1 MYLIKAGEYVIYDS
15 RDKNT
20 YPVIKPSIHEAL
32 NEAGTLTFTILP
44 GHPHYDKIKKMQT
57 FVTAWLDNMELF
69 YGRVLVTDK
78 RLDGQMEVT
87 CEGGLTFLLDSEMG
101 KGKPHENIA
110 SYFTRVINNHNSL
123 VETAKRFAVGTISA
137 TKALDTATQYDF
149 DLSNYTNTKE
159 VIESMITGRYGG
171 YVRIRS
177 NGSGGHV
184 IDYIE
189 DYGRLNNQPIRIG
202 HNIVNKD
209 DHVSG
214 ENIFTVLRPLGR
226 KEATGESGEDLD
238 LTIESMSQSDI
249 TLPNVVKD
257 GTLLRLTDK
266 IEMYGIIM
274 RTETFNSATT
284 AQDLLRK
291 AEEYIKRRGTQLPA
305 TCEINAVDFHHL
317 NPDVMDVRL
326 GDTFNNIEGFE
337 GQIMTVGE
345 RDIDMENPGNDSY
358 VLKNAEEINANRL
371 DYNVDNSRNANGG
384 SSSSSLS
391 SASAK
396 SKSQDAFRYKYY
408 HEETDK
414 ATIAAKNVE
423 INSTKLTSLSN
434 KTFLT
439 VEDREEGGQVVPG
452 EFVIKAIRKA
462 EDPNGSELFMDVR
475 GITLKKKDGYSP
487 DGETIL
493 NDYATTAALN
503 LTNGQI
509 EAEVTRAT
517 AAEKSVMEYSSLV
530 KQTADSV
537 SAEVK
542 AARDGQA
549 TLSAKIQLEAGRI
562 TSEVTDRTNADAAL
576 SSSFTQTANAIT
588 LRVGNN
594 EVAIGN
600 VSTKIDNLMLG
611 NATATQLLTNYLY
624 AYRNFNYK
632 NTSCDWVNKTV
643 KDGNGNN
650 MVIHYI
656 GYEI

>member
-396 SKSQDAFRYKYY
+396 SKSADTFRYKYY
-408 HEETDK
+408 HEQEDRAII
-414 ATIAAKNVE
+414 ATKNVE
-423 INSTKLTSLSN
+423 INASEKFTSLAN
-434 KTFLT
+434 KTMLT
-439 VEDREEGGQVVPG
+439 VEDKLDDEGHVIPG
-452 EFVIKAIRKA
+452 EFVVKAVRKVG
-462 EDPNGSELFMDVR
+462 DPNGTELFMDVR
-475 GITLKKKDGYSP
+475 GLTIKKKDGYDT

-493 NDYATTAALN
+493 NDYATTAALSV
-503 LTNGQI
+503 TNGLI
-509 EAEVTRAT
+509 ESEVTRAT
-517 AAEKSVMEYSSLV
+517 AAEGTM
-530 KQTADSV
+530 
-537 SAEVK
+537 
-542 AARDGQA
+542 
-549 TLSAKIQLEAGRI
+549 
-562 TSEVTDRTNADAAL
+562 
-576 SSSFTQTANAIT
+576 
-588 LRVGNN
+588 
-594 EVAIGN
+594 
-600 VSTKIDNLMLG
+600 STKITQNENYISLYAEKSGINSLGQGETLYSKIQVNASGISSVVSEQTSQGVRLSQVEQTASGLSVTVGSNTVSIGELNTKVGTILGG
-611 NATATQLLTNYLY
+611 NADFPRLRVTGSLSVGGSGGGSFSFLGSSVGLY
-624 AYRNFNYK
+624 NI
-632 NTSCDWVNKTV
+632 
-643 KDGNGNN
+643 NGHQ
-650 MVIHYI
+650 VLGIS
-656 GYEI
+656 